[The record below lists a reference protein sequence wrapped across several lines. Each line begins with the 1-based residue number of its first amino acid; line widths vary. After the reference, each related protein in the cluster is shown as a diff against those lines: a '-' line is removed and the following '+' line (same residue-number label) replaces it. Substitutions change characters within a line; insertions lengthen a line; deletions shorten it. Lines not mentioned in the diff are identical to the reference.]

1 MTIKPGEA
9 PPVEILLVED
19 NPGDYRLTQE
29 ALREGK
35 VYNNLHWAQ
44 DGVEALDFLHKRGK
58 YKEAVVEY
66 QRVIS
71 DFPATDSV
79 PAAHYKL
86 GQTYMALK
94 QNDLARKQFD
104 TLMQTFPRSNE
115 ATLAKQAL
123 DRLK

>member
-1 MTIKPGEA
+1 M
-9 PPVEILLVED
+9 
-19 NPGDYRLTQE
+19 
-29 ALREGK
+29 
-35 VYNNLHWAQ
+35 
-44 DGVEALDFLHKRGK
+44 
-58 YKEAVVEY
+58 
-66 QRVIS
+66 
-71 DFPATDSV
+71 

-104 TLMQTFPRSNE
+104 TLMQTIPRSNE